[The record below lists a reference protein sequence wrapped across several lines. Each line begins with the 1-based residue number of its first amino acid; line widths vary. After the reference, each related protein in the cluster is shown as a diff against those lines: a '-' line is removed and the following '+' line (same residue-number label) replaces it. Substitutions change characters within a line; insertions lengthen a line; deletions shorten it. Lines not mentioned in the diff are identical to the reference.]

1 MYEEKELVEGERIKI
16 ENEEKCM
23 DKFLGIGGWYVM

>member
-1 MYEEKELVEGERIKI
+1 MYEEKESVEGERIKT

-23 DKFLGIGGWYVM
+23 DKFPGTGG